1 MLTETFIGTAHPQF
15 PDIGKIAVLR
25 ANRIGDFVVTL
36 PALAALRAAY
46 PRAKIVLLGRRWHA
60 DFLTGRPGPIDRV
73 VPIPPYHGVG
83 EPEEHQDDP
92 ALLDPFFASMAAER
106 FDLALQIHG
115 GGGNSNPFI
124 GRLGARHTA
133 GLRADGAPPLDRWLP
148 YVRDQV
154 EIARYLEVVGLVGAA
169 PVGLQPQ
176 LTVTA
181 ADRAEALALLPSDD
195 RPLVA
200 IHPGATDPRRHW
212 SATHF
217 AAVGDQLV
225 ARGARIILVGDAGE
239 RALTA
244 TVAGLMAAPPPDL
257 AGRLHLGGLL
267 GLLARC
273 QLAIG
278 NDSGPLHLAA
288 AVGTATVGIY
298 WGRNLLHYGPLGRA
312 RHRPLASWRGNCPI
326 CGADADAGCDHHVSW
341 VDDVPVSA
349 VVDAALSLLAQGR
362 ERAEYP

>member
-1 MLTETFIGTAHPQF
+1 MMLTEPFARPDRPTLS
-15 PDIGKIAVLR
+15 DIGKIAVLR
-25 ANRIGDFVVTL
+25 ANRIGDFIVTL

-46 PRAKIVLLGRRWHA
+46 PHAEIVLLGRRWHA
-60 DFLTGRPGPIDRV
+60 EFLTGRPGPIDRV

-83 EPEEHQDDP
+83 EPEEHHDDP
-92 ALLDPFFASMAAER
+92 ALLDGFFAAMAAER
-106 FDLALQIHG
+106 FDLALQLHG

-124 GRLGARHTA
+124 HRLAARHTA
-133 GLRADGAPPLDRWLP
+133 GLRAAGAPPLDRWLP

-154 EIARYLEVVGLVGAA
+154 EIVRYLEAVGLVGAT

-176 LTVTA
+176 LAVTE
-181 ADRAEALALLPSDD
+181 ADREEALAALPPDA

-212 SATHF
+212 SAAGF
-217 AAVGDQLV
+217 AAVGDALA
-225 ARGARIILVGDAGE
+225 ARGARVILVGDAGE

-257 AGRLHLGGLL
+257 AGRLALGGLL
-267 GLLARC
+267 GLLERC
-273 QLAIG
+273 HLAIG

-288 AVGTATVGIY
+288 AVGTATVGVY

-326 CGADADAGCDHHVSW
+326 CGREIDAGCGHQVSW
-341 VDDVPVSA
+341 VNDVPVDEVLS
-349 VVDAALSLLAQGR
+349 AALALLASR
-362 ERAEYP
+362 

>member
-1 MLTETFIGTAHPQF
+1 MMLTETFGGGEHPTL

-25 ANRIGDFVVTL
+25 ANRIGDFIVTL

-46 PRAKIVLLGRRWHA
+46 PHAEIVLLGRRWHA
-60 DFLTGRPGPIDRV
+60 DFLAGRPGPIDRV

-83 EPEEHQDDP
+83 EPEEHHDDP
-92 ALLDPFFASMAAER
+92 ALLDRFFAAMVAER
-106 FDLALQIHG
+106 FDLALQLHG

-133 GLRADGAPPLDRWLP
+133 GLRAAGAPPLDRWLP

-154 EIARYLEVVGLVGAA
+154 EIVRYLEVVGLVGAT

-176 LTVTA
+176 LAVTPT
-181 ADRAEALALLPSDD
+181 DREEALAALPPDA

-212 SATHF
+212 SAARF
-217 AAVGDQLV
+217 SAVGDALV
-225 ARGARIILVGDAGE
+225 ARGARVILVGDTGE

-257 AGRLHLGGLL
+257 AGQLSLGGLL

-273 QLAIG
+273 ALAIG

-288 AVGTATVGIY
+288 AVGTATVGVY

-312 RHRPLASWRGNCPI
+312 RHHPLASWRGNCPI
-326 CGADADAGCDHHVSW
+326 CGKGIDAGCGHQVSW
-341 VDDVPVSA
+341 VDDVPVDA
-349 VVDAALSLLAQGR
+349 VLHAALSLLA
-362 ERAEYP
+362 AS

>member
-1 MLTETFIGTAHPQF
+1 MLTEDLHMPL

-46 PRAKIVLLGRRWHA
+46 PHAEIVLLGQPWHA
-60 DFLTGRPGPIDRV
+60 DFLAGRPGPLDRV

-83 EPEEHQDDP
+83 EPEEHHDDP
-92 ALLDPFFASMAAER
+92 ALLDPFFATMAAER
-106 FDLALQIHG
+106 FDLALQLHG

-148 YVRDQV
+148 YLRDQV
-154 EIARYLEVVGLVGAA
+154 EVVRYLEAVGLVGAA

-176 LTVTA
+176 LAVTA
-181 ADRAEALALLPSDD
+181 ADRAEALAALSPDG

-200 IHPGATDPRRHW
+200 IHPGATDPRRRW
-212 SATHF
+212 SAAHF

-225 ARGARIILVGDAGE
+225 ARGARIVLIGDTGE

-244 TVAGLMAAPPPDL
+244 TVAGLMAASPPDL
-257 AGRLHLGGLL
+257 AGRLSLGGLL

-273 QLAIG
+273 HLALG
-278 NDSGPLHLAA
+278 NDSGPLHLAE
-288 AVGTATVGIY
+288 AVGTATVGVY

-312 RHRPLASWRGNCPI
+312 RDRPLASWRGDCPS
-326 CGADADAGCDHHVSW
+326 CGRGIDAGCGHRVSW
-341 VDDVPVSA
+341 VDDVPVDEVLA
-349 VVDAALSLLAQGR
+349 AALSLLATVEG
-362 ERAEYP
+362 RAE